1 MTIRD
6 LFLTEDIVNLKLA
19 AVMASEEEFYYA
31 ALSFLEL
38 FEDPREKSRYEVAH
52 VKYAT
57 YRNDSKLRLYVSFT
71 VDEMYFEAR
80 AGTQFLF
87 FTTLSISCGK
97 SLKTYLAEVELCL
110 RSFMKIVQ
118 LKLAVHH

>member
-1 MTIRD
+1 MLRD

-19 AVMASEEEFYYA
+19 AVMSSEEEFYYA

-38 FEDPREKSRYEVAH
+38 YEDPREKSPYVVPNVR
-52 VKYAT
+52 YAT
-57 YRNDSKLRLYVSFT
+57 FRNDSKLRLYVSFT
-71 VDEMYFEAR
+71 ADEMYFEAR

-110 RSFMKIVQ
+110 RSFMRIVH